1 MGDAE
6 VLECGWGERPAAAG
20 LRSRQHTPSPRGRS
34 LDGQAA
40 GGKGQPRE
48 GVPAPL
54 GAAPGLSTK
63 VLLKRD
69 MALVLQATA
78 AMGIAGPAQFFLHR
92 PEPREEAPTAGRDGL
107 SLTRNR
113 LGAPEHRT
121 GARRPPPAGP
131 AHPAASPS
139 HPTTQ
144 PAARP
149 DVSPAQVLAPPRPAA
164 AGSKLCHSAPASEFP
179 FSPEPI
185 GCLREPSPLL
195 RSLLFLLQ
203 RNLPSA
209 KL

>member
-6 VLECGWGERPAAAG
+6 VLEWGWGERPAAAG
-20 LRSRQHTPSPRGRS
+20 LRSRPHTPSPRGRS

-92 PEPREEAPTAGRDGL
+92 PEPSEEAPTAGRDGL
-107 SLTRNR
+107 SLPRSR
-113 LGAPEHRT
+113 HGAPQHRA
-121 GARRPPPAGP
+121 GACRPPPAGP

-139 HPTTQ
+139 HPTTP
-144 PAARP
+144 PAAGP
-149 DVSPAQVLAPPRPAA
+149 DVSPAPRPPAEN
-164 AGSKLCHSAPASEFP
+164 SATSRLPEFP

-203 RNLPSA
+203 RSLPSV

>member
-1 MGDAE
+1 MGEAE
-6 VLECGWGERPAAAG
+6 VLEWGWGERPATAE
-20 LRSRQHTPSPRGRS
+20 LRSRPHTPSPRGRS

-78 AMGIAGPAQFFLHR
+78 AMGIAGPARFFLHR
-92 PEPREEAPTAGRDGL
+92 PEPRGEAPSAGRDGL

-113 LGAPEHRT
+113 LGAPEHRA

-139 HPTTQ
+139 HPTTR
-144 PAARP
+144 PAACP
-149 DVSPAQVLAPPRPAA
+149 DGSPAQMLAPPRPAPPP
-164 AGSKLCHSAPASEFP
+164 PAQNFAT
-179 FSPEPI
+179 
-185 GCLREPSPLL
+185 LRLPLSSPSP
-195 RSLLFLLQ
+195 Q
-203 RNLPSA
+203 NP
-209 KL
+209 